1 MAKTKKKFNIK
12 VLFLAII
19 AAVFMVVFG
28 ALFSSV
34 TGYEAKEQELIIQLF
49 VWSVDIVLSYT
60 LSWLILTWGKP
71 RIKYINWIAW
81 GLSIIL
87 CTILVIVI
95 TGTFE
100 LGFVSMISAII
111 PLGGYIIALLKKNYY
126 RVKVKEEKENETEKS
141 NN

>member
-1 MAKTKKKFNIK
+1 MGKTKKKLNIK
-12 VLFLAII
+12 VLFLAIS
-19 AAVFMVVFG
+19 AAVFMVIFG

-49 VWSVDIVLSYT
+49 VWTLDIVLSYT
-60 LSWLILTWGKP
+60 LSWLIFTWGKR
-71 RIKYINWIAW
+71 RIKYVNWIAW
-81 GLSIIL
+81 GLSIII

-100 LGFVSMISAII
+100 LGFVSMMSAII

-126 RVKVKEEKENETEKS
+126 RVKVKEEKENETKKS

>member
-12 VLFLAII
+12 VLFLAIS
-19 AAVFMVVFG
+19 AAVFMVIFG

-60 LSWLILTWGKP
+60 LSWLILTWGKR

-81 GLSIIL
+81 GLSIII

-95 TGTFE
+95 TGIFE
-100 LGFVSMISAII
+100 LGFVSMMSAII

>member
-1 MAKTKKKFNIK
+1 M
-12 VLFLAII
+12 

-49 VWSVDIVLSYT
+49 VWTLDIVLSYT
-60 LSWLILTWGKP
+60 LSWLIFTWGKR

-81 GLSIIL
+81 GLSIII
-87 CTILVIVI
+87 CTVLVIVI

-100 LGFVSMISAII
+100 LGFVSMMSAII

-126 RVKVKEEKENETEKS
+126 REKVKKEKTDETEKS

>member
-1 MAKTKKKFNIK
+1 M
-12 VLFLAII
+12 
-19 AAVFMVVFG
+19 AAVFMVVLG
-28 ALFSSV
+28 ALFSAI

-81 GLSIIL
+81 GLSIII
-87 CTILVIVI
+87 CTVLVILI

-100 LGFVSMISAII
+100 LSFVSIVSAII
-111 PLGGYIIALLKKNYY
+111 PLGGYIIVLLKKNYY

>member
-12 VLFLAII
+12 VLFLAIT

-28 ALFSSV
+28 ALFSGA
-34 TGYEAKEQELIIQLF
+34 TGYEAKEQELVIQLF
-49 VWSVDIVLSYT
+49 AWIVDIVLSYT
-60 LSWLILTWGKP
+60 LSWLIFTWGKR

-81 GLSIIL
+81 GLSIII
-87 CTILVIVI
+87 CTVLLIVI

-100 LGFVSMISAII
+100 LGFVSMVSAII

-126 RVKVKEEKENETEKS
+126 KEKVKEEKTDETEKS

>member
-1 MAKTKKKFNIK
+1 MAIS
-12 VLFLAII
+12 
-19 AAVFMVVFG
+19 AAVFMVIFG

-34 TGYEAKEQELIIQLF
+34 TGYEAKEQELIIKLF
-49 VWSVDIVLSYT
+49 VWTLDIVLSYT
-60 LSWLILTWGKP
+60 FSWLIFTWGKR

-81 GLSIIL
+81 GLSIII

-100 LGFVSMISAII
+100 LGFVSMMSAII

-126 RVKVKEEKENETEKS
+126 RVKVKEEKENETKKS

>member
-1 MAKTKKKFNIK
+1 MGKTKKKFNTK
-12 VLFLAII
+12 VLFLAIS
-19 AAVFMVVFG
+19 AAVFLVIFG

-34 TGYEAKEQELIIQLF
+34 TGYEAKEQELIIQLV

-60 LSWLILTWGKP
+60 LSWLIFTWGKR

-81 GLSIIL
+81 GLSIII

-100 LGFVSMISAII
+100 LGFASMMSAII